1 MIKFYFPSLFSLTY
15 CILFPLSYNFDKKIA
30 ANLYVRLNHSI
41 GCILKLVPI
50 LYNHQL
56 VLMDPIQK
64 IVMPLEVKN
73 LFDRSISFFIWDCMA
88 LLISDEKDK
97 LFYMGHHLI
106 STLSIGFTRYFE
118 YDWYLICVALFIGEI
133 TNPLTQV
140 SEFYILVEKENITFE
155 KFYFYSMFLVRGIIT
170 PIVIINYTYNI
181 YKQYELIQNMYICSI
196 LINYSIMNILFIG
209 SVSWI
214 HKKYLLLYKN
224 NNDKKVS

>member
-155 KFYFYSMFLVRGIIT
+155 KFYLQIRYCKKPSLLFFLLFYHITTTPKTFPRMLRLFFSISPLLMPILV
-170 PIVIINYTYNI
+170 
-181 YKQYELIQNMYICSI
+181 
-196 LINYSIMNILFIG
+196 F
-209 SVSWI
+209 
-214 HKKYLLLYKN
+214 
-224 NNDKKVS
+224 